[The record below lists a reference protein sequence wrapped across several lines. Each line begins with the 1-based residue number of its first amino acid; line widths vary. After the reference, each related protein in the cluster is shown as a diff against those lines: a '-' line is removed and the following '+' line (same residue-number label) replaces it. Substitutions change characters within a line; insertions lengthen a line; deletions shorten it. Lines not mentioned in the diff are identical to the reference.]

1 MVNTPMH
8 GLNKARSS
16 PEGVRTLRPW
26 WQCHQWPGGTWHG
39 GHSSNSG
46 CAWTSPPC
54 RPVSASIRGFHACTS
69 RHTGPAHESDP
80 CRRQSACYNSYDI
93 PHQETISGIT
103 IMVLTNILEKNTL
116 SFPDFPDP
124 LNSFH
129 TSVKRKCNLSSQSGS
144 FIAQLQN
151 SVFLRCM
158 VKSPSLPVTTVTIFH
173 IERLYLES
181 LSWCLQIF
189 WKKFPRFPRFSR
201 PSKQFPDK
209 CKV

>member
-1 MVNTPMH
+1 
-8 GLNKARSS
+8 
-16 PEGVRTLRPW
+16 
-26 WQCHQWPGGTWHG
+26 
-39 GHSSNSG
+39 
-46 CAWTSPPC
+46 
-54 RPVSASIRGFHACTS
+54 
-69 RHTGPAHESDP
+69 
-80 CRRQSACYNSYDI
+80 
-93 PHQETISGIT
+93 
-103 IMVLTNILEKNTL
+103 MVLTNILEKNTL

-129 TSVKRKCNLSSQSGS
+129 TSVKRKCNLSSQSGSFIAQLQNSVFLRCMVKSPSLPVTTVTIFHIKRLYLESLSWCLQIFWKKNTLSFPDFPDPLNSFQTSVKRKCNLSNQSGS